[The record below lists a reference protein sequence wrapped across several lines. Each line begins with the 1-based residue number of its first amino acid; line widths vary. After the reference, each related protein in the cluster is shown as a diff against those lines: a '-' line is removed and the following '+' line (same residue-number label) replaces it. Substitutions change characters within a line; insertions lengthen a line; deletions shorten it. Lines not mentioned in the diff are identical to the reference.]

1 MATSNVEFLGPPP
14 SAITI
19 AKLKKHN
26 EKIIEKTV
34 NRFCF
39 IIGNSNL
46 IILPMTDI
54 L

>member
-1 MATSNVEFLGPPP
+1 MLSFWVPPP

-39 IIGNSNL
+39 IIGSSNF
-46 IILPMTDI
+46 IILPNNQKY
-54 L
+54 